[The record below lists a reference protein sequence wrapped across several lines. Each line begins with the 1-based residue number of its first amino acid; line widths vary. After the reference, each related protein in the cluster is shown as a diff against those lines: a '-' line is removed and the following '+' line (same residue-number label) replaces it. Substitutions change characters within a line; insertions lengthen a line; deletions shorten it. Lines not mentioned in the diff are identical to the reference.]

1 MNIECNNCGAEFDSA
16 ELIDG
21 ECPYCGSKV
30 NVDDSKGSA
39 DSANADPDSFFDDIA
54 DDAPAQHVHI
64 PTPPTTQASSAA
76 TFNLPPQS
84 SSSDGYHASYG
95 SDAKSNKAVRDVFS
109 CSIVLVL
116 FGFFRLVGSFM
127 SMGNIE
133 RLKSMLP
140 SLEGTEYYSL
150 YSTIANLGIFELLLH
165 FAIFGASIVLLIFA
179 LKVRKV
185 RFPLESRTEFAG
197 FKKTFIVS
205 CVLLAIMAAYLIVE
219 LLAIGTASKLEDAT
233 GEKVFTSSTST
244 GMYIGLIVLVG
255 GAISA
260 FVKLL
265 KLSREKK

>member
-30 NVDDSKGSA
+30 NLGGSNGSA
-39 DSANADPDSFFDDIA
+39 NSANADPDSFFDDIA
-54 DDAPAQHVHI
+54 DDAPAQPVYI
-64 PTPPTTQASSAA
+64 PTPPTAQTSSAA

-84 SSSDGYHASYG
+84 SFSDGYHSSYG

-116 FGFFRLVGSFM
+116 FGFFRLVSSFM
-127 SMGNIE
+127 SMDDIAD
-133 RLKSMLP
+133 LKSKW
-140 SLEGTEYYSL
+140 SEFYY
-150 YSTIANLGIFELLLH
+150 LGIFELLLH

-185 RFPLESRTEFAG
+185 RFPLASRTEFAG

-205 CVLLAIMAAYLIVE
+205 CVLLAIMAVYLIVE
-219 LLAIGTASKLEDAT
+219 LVAIGTASKLEDAT
-233 GEKVFTSSTST
+233 GEKVFAASTST

-255 GAISA
+255 GAIGV
-260 FVKLL
+260 FVELL

>member
-116 FGFFRLVGSFM
+116 FGFFRLVRSFI
-127 SMGNIE
+127 SMNNIDT
-133 RLKSMLP
+133 
-140 SLEGTEYYSL
+140 SLV
-150 YSTIANLGIFELLLH
+150 GIFELLLH
-165 FAIFGASIVLLIFA
+165 FAIFGVSIVLLIFA
-179 LKVRKV
+179 LKVRNV

-205 CVLLAIMAAYLIVE
+205 CVLLAIMAVYLIVE
-219 LLAIGTASKLEDAT
+219 LVAIGTASKHEGAT
-233 GEKVFTSSTST
+233 GEKVFALFTST
-244 GMYIGLIVLVG
+244 EMYIGLIVLVG
-255 GAISA
+255 GAISV